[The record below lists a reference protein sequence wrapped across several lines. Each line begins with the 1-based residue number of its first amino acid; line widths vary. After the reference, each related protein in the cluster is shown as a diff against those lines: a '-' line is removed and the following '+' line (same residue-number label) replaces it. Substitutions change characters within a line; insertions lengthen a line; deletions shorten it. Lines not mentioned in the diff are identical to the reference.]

1 MVADPLS
8 QQKDH
13 ARASAS
19 ASATSASVKLWLSSV
34 FLSSSRAIYS
44 PRNSPVANL
53 RIASAGGSCCVSNIH
68 VKEGSPKTYVV
79 IKTPQNHVKHLA
91 SLSEPVF
98 SHAAA
103 AARAPIDAGPS
114 PSMVSLGATRKRRRT
129 ELKMRFMSFAVFV
142 IKSAAV
148 QLNGARI
155 RAASNTT
162 LARFASVAGSTPRD
176 TERSAT
182 AQSPSVSSTYLISV
196 SHV

>member
-1 MVADPLS
+1 M
-8 QQKDH
+8 
-13 ARASAS
+13 
-19 ASATSASVKLWLSSV
+19 
-34 FLSSSRAIYS
+34 
-44 PRNSPVANL
+44 
-53 RIASAGGSCCVSNIH
+53 
-68 VKEGSPKTYVV
+68 
-79 IKTPQNHVKHLA
+79 IKTPQNIEKHA
-91 SLSEPVF
+91 AFLSEPAF

-129 ELKMRFMSFAVFV
+129 ELKMRFSSFVFV
-142 IKSAAV
+142 IKSAAA
-148 QLNGARI
+148 QPNGARI

-196 SHV
+196 SRV